1 LKEFSR
7 KINRRLPDL
16 LPALSKVEDP
26 RLRKD
31 YSMEEILM
39 GGIGMFLFKQGSRN
53 SFNNKRISDAFSANY
68 QDGFGLRLPHQDTV
82 FDVLEVLDPDK
93 LEKLKMDLMASQF
106 KQKWLR
112 KYRLLEKYY
121 MVAVDATGVVSFD
134 YPHCDHCLTKTS
146 KSGKV
151 TWFHYVLEAKLVTSE
166 GHCLSLASEWI
177 ENPEGDFVK
186 QDCEQKAFVRLAAK
200 LKKQYPR
207 LPMCILADGLYSNN
221 TVFDI
226 CQVNDWKYLI
236 VLQDKSLKSIQ
247 QDLILSKR
255 RIPAVKSYEVKQ
267 GMRISSKYR
276 FESDIPYQKH
286 NLHWLQCVET
296 RKKDVKP
303 GEKSDKKEE
312 EITFEYITN
321 IPLSKDNVK
330 ALAGGGRLRWKIE
343 NEGFNTQKQGGY
355 ELKHK
360 YCRKSYFGMKNC
372 YTLLQIAHL
381 INQLVEKGKVVVAIL
396 REHSKQTIKNIWS
409 NLISYMLMIT
419 PCGSRFRPPP

>member
-1 LKEFSR
+1 MKEFSQ

-16 LPALSKVEDP
+16 LPALSKIEDP

-31 YSMEEILM
+31 YSMGEILM
-39 GGIGMFLFKQGSRN
+39 GGIGMFLLKQGSRN

-68 QDGFGLRLPHQDTV
+68 QESFGLRLPHQDTV

-93 LEKLKMDLMASQF
+93 LEELKMNLMSSQF

-112 KYRLLEKYY
+112 KYRLLNKYY
-121 MVAVDATGVVSFD
+121 LVAVDATGVVSFD

-146 KSGKV
+146 KTGKV
-151 TWFHYVLEAKLVTSE
+151 TWFHYVLEAKLVTSD

-207 LPMCILADGLYSNN
+207 LPICILADGLYPNN
-221 TVFDI
+221 TIFDI
-226 CQVNDWKYLI
+226 CQANSWKYLI

-247 QDLILSKR
+247 EDLILSKR
-255 RIPAVKSYEVKQ
+255 RKPAAENYEVKQ

-276 FESDIPYQKH
+276 YESDIPYQKH
-286 NLHWLQCVET
+286 DLHWVQCVET

-303 GEKSDKKEE
+303 GEKFDKKEE
-312 EITFEYITN
+312 KVTFEYVTN
-321 IPLSKDNVK
+321 ITPSKDNVI
-330 ALAGGGRLRWKIE
+330 ALASGGRLRWKIE

-372 YTLLQIAHL
+372 YTLLQIAHF
-381 INQLVEKGKVVVAIL
+381 INQLIEKGKVVVAIL
-396 REHSKQTIKNIWS
+396 REYSKQTIKNIWS
-409 NLISYMLMIT
+409 NLISYMLMIM
-419 PCGSRFRPPP
+419 PCSNLLGPPP